1 MITFKVGNLFRQEQ
15 GTSYTYE
22 VDEKCELD
30 LGKDHPSRS
39 NIKFKINLM
48 KTEGGIN
55 VDIKDLTLSLGFK
68 CERCNIDY
76 DQEITIPKTER
87 MYYFDKQEA
96 DDPMDIFYVNMKDST
111 LTIDEFLRQE
121 IILHFPSIPVHSN
134 SCKGLCPKCGTNLN
148 EKKCDCTNDDSNDNK
163 QLAILKKLY
172 HA

>member
-1 MITFKVGNLFRQEQ
+1 MITFKVGDLFRQEQ

-22 VDEKCELD
+22 IDEKCELK
-30 LGKDHPSRS
+30 LEHEPKS
-39 NIKFKINLM
+39 NIKFKLSLM
-48 KTEGGIN
+48 KLEDGIN
-55 VDIKDLTLSLGFK
+55 AHIENLTLTLQFK
-68 CERCNIDY
+68 CERCNIPY
-76 DQEITIPKTER
+76 NQKIIIKKAER
-87 MYYFDKQEA
+87 VFYFDKQEA

-148 EKKCDCTNDDSNDNK
+148 EKKCDCTKDDSNDNK

-172 HA
+172 NA